1 MTSKTVLR
9 WGLYGILILFALFY
23 LMPLFVMLTTSL
35 KSLEEIRTGSL
46 LALPR
51 EITFAPWA
59 EAWSS
64 ACAGTCA
71 RPAPGAVQEQTKLR

>member
-23 LMPLFVMLTTSL
+23 LKPLFVMLDDIA
-35 KSLEEIRTGSL
+35 EIPRGDPLGSL

-59 EAWSS
+59 EAGHPPAPAPSAR
-64 ACAGTCA
+64 ACARSSGTA
-71 RPAPGAVQEQTKLR
+71 S